1 MVAILKQHIALR
13 TASSAL
19 AAGALVLT
27 LALVPGCA
35 KKAGGAG
42 GGFAMP
48 PTPVETATV
57 SPRSVIDRFETVGT
71 IEAGEAVTIVAE
83 IDGTVE
89 SIPFHEGDTIAR
101 GGLIARMDDRQLA
114 ADRDR
119 AEAIRDQGR
128 STFARV
134 KAVVD
139 QGAGAPQDLDD
150 AAANLKVAEANL
162 ALAEARLD
170 KARVTAP
177 FSGIIGAR
185 RISPGAYL
193 RTGDAITDLAQIEE
207 IRVTFS
213 APERYLGKLQQGST
227 VQVSTTAYPGYA
239 LEGVINV
246 IDPVLDPGTRS
257 ARVVARAKNP
267 EGKFRPGMSANITTV
282 LAQREGAL
290 TVPSEA
296 VVVEGNQAFV
306 YVVNA
311 DSSVVRTPLTL
322 GTRMSDAV
330 EVVDGVTAGTVV
342 VRAGHQKLYPGA
354 KVMPVQSGAAPSGG
368 APAAEGARP

>member
-1 MVAILKQHIALR
+1 MVATQQHIGPR
-13 TASSAL
+13 TASSVL
-19 AAGALVLT
+19 AAGALALT
-27 LALVPGCA
+27 LTLLPGCA
-35 KKAGGAG
+35 KKAGGPG

-57 SPRSVIDRFETVGT
+57 SPRAVIDRFETVGT

-83 IDGTVE
+83 IDGTVD
-89 SIPFHEGDTIAR
+89 SIPFHEGDPIAR

-119 AEAIRDQGR
+119 AEALRDQGR
-128 STFARV
+128 STFERV

-170 KARVTAP
+170 KARITAP

-185 RISPGAYL
+185 RVSPGAYL

-213 APERYLGKLQQGST
+213 APERYLAKLEQGSP
-227 VQVSTTAYPGYA
+227 VAGQHHRLSGLRARGRSST
-239 LEGVINV
+239 
-246 IDPVLDPGTRS
+246 S
-257 ARVVARAKNP
+257 
-267 EGKFRPGMSANITTV
+267 SS
-282 LAQREGAL
+282 
-290 TVPSEA
+290 PS
-296 VVVEGNQAFV
+296 
-306 YVVNA
+306 
-311 DSSVVRTPLTL
+311 SIP
-322 GTRMSDAV
+322 
-330 EVVDGVTAGTVV
+330 
-342 VRAGHQKLYPGA
+342 
-354 KVMPVQSGAAPSGG
+354 
-368 APAAEGARP
+368 APAARASSPAPRTRGASSAPACRPTSPPSSRSATARSPCRVKRWSWRGTRPSSTWSTPTAR